1 VQNVKPDHDK
11 MKVIQRSLPID
22 TTYSIVESFY
32 KSLEDGG
39 DICNNCGKLISNVAV
54 IKNANGNTFNVGLD
68 CASTLSGIK
77 DDFSFEYIHKTRFA
91 QAKQARAFLQKLL
104 KKAQENNVH
113 LIIKAK
119 TFTNTE
125 NFYKEIGSGMM
136 STDCEPF
143 NVHYRSWK
151 QFPEET
157 WNKYV
162 LPMIKDLTT
171 VNETES

>member
-1 VQNVKPDHDK
+1 
-11 MKVIQRSLPID
+11 MKTIQRNLPID

-39 DICNNCGKLISNVAV
+39 DICNNCGKLISNVAI
-54 IKNANGNTFNVGLD
+54 IKDAKGVAYHVGLD

-77 DDFSFEYIHKTRFA
+77 EDFSFEYIHKSRFN
-91 QAKQARAFLQKLL
+91 QAKQARATLQKML
-104 KKAQENNVH
+104 KKAKEKNID

-119 TFTNTE
+119 TFTDAN

-143 NVHYRSWK
+143 NVNYRMWK
-151 QFPEET
+151 QFPSDT
-157 WNKYV
+157 WTKYV

-171 VNETES
+171 ISES